1 MLLLSPGR
9 RSPTLHAGCAFSPGF
24 APLGNDGLPR
34 SAGIRFTGKS
44 HRLSRRSFHGSPRYQ
59 RQDPRGQRR
68 ARHAPLVGAARL
80 AAHDRHEVRLR
91 HRSVRCLHR
100 APRRRGRA
108 LLRHAAVRGGRQEGD
123 HHRGD
128 RGHSGRQGGT
138 GRVDPARRPA
148 MRVLPV
154 RADHERERASRQE
167 PRAERRRYR
176 RGDERERLP
185 LRDLQPDSRRD
196 QGRGRER
203 ERSVIMRAKPMNA
216 SRRECL
222 KPSAIAGGGLIV
234 GFTLPGAARLAQ
246 GADKEAQINAY
257 LRIAPNNAITVV
269 CGLSE
274 MGQGV
279 HTAIPML
286 VAEELDADWSRV
298 RVEQAGVDKAFVNPI
313 FGIQAT
319 GGSTAV
325 RGHWEPM
332 RKAGATARAMLI
344 AAAAETWKADAA
356 ECRTERGMVIHTS
369 GKKLS
374 YGQLA
379 EKAAKLTPPK
389 DVKLKDPKQFNL
401 LGKSGTKRLDTVAK
415 STGRAKFGLD
425 VYRPGMLTA
434 VIAYPPVPGGK
445 VVSVNDAK
453 AKAVPGV
460 RQVVQ
465 IPSGVAVLADGD
477 WAAKLGRNEGDAKA
491 AVPAKKIEAEYEA
504 PYLSHSC
511 MEPLNCTAWVRKDG
525 VEIWAGTQSQ
535 GPAQGILAQVAG
547 VAPGKVKVNTMYLG
561 GGFGRRFAPDPVI
574 GATGLSKI
582 SGKPVKLVY
591 SREDDTRGYFYRP
604 ASVTRMTGGLDASG
618 RATLFTASVAS
629 PSIMEGSHFM
639 KLPPDGVDEFGVE
652 GIRDCPYDIPN
663 LRIEYSRQEPGGIQV
678 WFWRSV
684 GHSQNSFFLESFIDE
699 LAYAAGK
706 DPFEFRRSL
715 LGKQPRY
722 KGALELAAEKAD
734 WGKPLPAGVHRGI
747 AVVFSFGSWCAQ
759 VAEVSVGADGTPKV
773 HRVVAAVDCG
783 MTVNPD
789 IVKRQIESAIVYGLT
804 ATLYGKITFKDGRVE
819 QSNFHDYRM
828 LRMSEMPK
836 VEVHIVPSKEA
847 PGGIGEP
854 GTPPIAPA
862 VANAIFAATGKRIR
876 KLPLLG

>member
-1 MLLLSPGR
+1 MGVKP
-9 RSPTLHAGCAFSPGF
+9 
-24 APLGNDGLPR
+24 
-34 SAGIRFTGKS
+34 
-44 HRLSRRSFHGSPRYQ
+44 
-59 RQDPRGQRR
+59 
-68 ARHAPLVGAARL
+68 
-80 AAHDRHEVRLR
+80 
-91 HRSVRCLHR
+91 
-100 APRRRGRA
+100 
-108 LLRHAAVRGGRQEGD
+108 
-123 HHRGD
+123 
-128 RGHSGRQGGT
+128 
-138 GRVDPARRPA
+138 VDT
-148 MRVLPV
+148 
-154 RADHERERASRQE
+154 
-167 PRAERRRYR
+167 
-176 RGDERERLP
+176 
-185 LRDLQPDSRRD
+185 
-196 QGRGRER
+196 
-203 ERSVIMRAKPMNA
+203 
-216 SRRECL
+216 SRREFL
-222 KPSAIAGGGLIV
+222 KTSAMAGGGLIV
-234 GFTLPGAARLAQ
+234 GFTLPGTARFAQAA
-246 GADKEAQINAY
+246 GKEAQINAY

-286 VAEELDADWSRV
+286 IAEELDADWSRV

-332 RKAGATARAMLI
+332 RKAGAAARAMLI
-344 AAAAETWKADAA
+344 AAAADTWKADAA
-356 ECRTERGMVIHTS
+356 DCRTEKGMVIHKN

-374 YGQLA
+374 YGALA
-379 EKAAKLTPPK
+379 ERAAKLTPPK
-389 DVKLKDPKQFNL
+389 DVKLKDPAQFTL
-401 LGKSGTKRLDTVAK
+401 LGKSGTKRLDTAAK
-415 STGRAKFGLD
+415 STGKAKYGLD
-425 VYRPGMLTA
+425 VYLPGMLTA

-445 VVSVNDAK
+445 AVSVNDAK

-465 IPSGVAVLADGD
+465 IPAGVAVLADGY
-477 WAAKLGRNEGDAKA
+477 WPAKLGRDALEIQWDHGANASLSSEGISKMLSAGAAAGGAVGRNEGDFKDAK
-491 AVPAKKIEAEYEA
+491 PAKKIEAEYEA

-511 MEPLNCTAWVRKDG
+511 MEPLNCTAWVKKDG

-535 GPAQGILAQVAG
+535 GPAQGILSQVAG
-547 VAPGKVKVNTMYLG
+547 VQPGQVKVNTMYLG

-574 GATGLSKI
+574 GATVLSKI
-582 SGKPVKLVY
+582 TGKPVKLVY

-604 ASVTRMTGGLDASG
+604 ASVTRMTGGLDANGS
-618 RATLFTASVAS
+618 AMLFTANVAS
-629 PSIMEGSHFM
+629 PSIMEASHFM

-663 LRIEYSRQEPGGIQV
+663 LHIEYSRQEPGNLQV

-699 LAYAAGK
+699 LAHAAGK

-722 KGALELAAEKAD
+722 KGVLELAAEKAD

-747 AVVFSFGSWCAQ
+747 AVVFSFGSWCAE
-759 VAEVSVGADGTPKV
+759 VAEVSVGPDGAPKV

-789 IVKRQIESAIVYGLT
+789 IVKRQVESAIVYGLT
-804 ATLYGKITFKDGRVE
+804 AALYGRITFKDGRVE

-828 LRMSEMPK
+828 LRMNEMPK
-836 VEVHIVPSKEA
+836 VEVHIVPSREA
-847 PGGIGEP
+847 PGGMGEP

>member
-1 MLLLSPGR
+1 M
-9 RSPTLHAGCAFSPGF
+9 RS
-24 APLGNDGLPR
+24 
-34 SAGIRFTGKS
+34 
-44 HRLSRRSFHGSPRYQ
+44 
-59 RQDPRGQRR
+59 
-68 ARHAPLVGAARL
+68 
-80 AAHDRHEVRLR
+80 
-91 HRSVRCLHR
+91 
-100 APRRRGRA
+100 
-108 LLRHAAVRGGRQEGD
+108 
-123 HHRGD
+123 
-128 RGHSGRQGGT
+128 
-138 GRVDPARRPA
+138 
-148 MRVLPV
+148 
-154 RADHERERASRQE
+154 
-167 PRAERRRYR
+167 
-176 RGDERERLP
+176 
-185 LRDLQPDSRRD
+185 
-196 QGRGRER
+196 
-203 ERSVIMRAKPMNA
+203 KPMNA
-216 SRRECL
+216 SRREFL
-222 KPSAIAGGGLIV
+222 KTSAIAGGGLIV

-246 GADKEAQINAY
+246 AAGKEAQINAY

-298 RVEQAGVDKAFVNPI
+298 QVEQAGVDKAFANPI
-313 FGIQAT
+313 FGMQAT
-319 GGSTAV
+319 GGSTSV

-401 LGKSGTKRLDTVAK
+401 LGKSGTKRLDSAAK
-415 STGRAKFGLD
+415 STGKAKFGLD
-425 VYRPGMLTA
+425 VYLPGMLTA

-445 VVSVNDAK
+445 AASVNDTK
-453 AKAVPGV
+453 AKAVRGV

-465 IPSGVAVLADGD
+465 IPSGVAVLADGY
-477 WAAKLGRNEGDAKA
+477 WAAKLGRDALEIQWDHGANASLSSEGISKMLSAGAAAGGAVGRNEGDFKA
-491 AVPAKKIEAEYEA
+491 AKPAKTIEAEYEA

-511 MEPLNCTAWVRKDG
+511 MEPLNCTAWVKKDG

-535 GPAQGILAQVAG
+535 GPAQGILSQVAG
-547 VAPGKVKVNTMYLG
+547 VQPGQVKVNTMYLG

-574 GATGLSKI
+574 GATVLSKI
-582 SGKPVKLVY
+582 AGKPVKLVY

-604 ASVTRMTGGLDASG
+604 ASVTRMTGGLDANG
-618 RATLFTASVAS
+618 VATLFTANVAS

-663 LRIEYSRQEPGGIQV
+663 LHIEYSRQEPGNLQV

-699 LAYAAGK
+699 MAHAAGK
-706 DPFEFRRSL
+706 DPFEFRRAL

-747 AVVFSFGSWCAQ
+747 AVVFSFGSWCAE
-759 VAEVSVGADGTPKV
+759 VAEVSVAPDDTPKV

-804 ATLYGKITFKDGRVE
+804 AALYGKITFKDGRVE

-828 LRMSEMPK
+828 LRMNQMPK
-836 VEVHIVPSKEA
+836 VEVHIVPSTEA

-854 GTPPIAPA
+854 GTPAIAPA

>member
-1 MLLLSPGR
+1 
-9 RSPTLHAGCAFSPGF
+9 
-24 APLGNDGLPR
+24 
-34 SAGIRFTGKS
+34 
-44 HRLSRRSFHGSPRYQ
+44 
-59 RQDPRGQRR
+59 
-68 ARHAPLVGAARL
+68 
-80 AAHDRHEVRLR
+80 
-91 HRSVRCLHR
+91 
-100 APRRRGRA
+100 
-108 LLRHAAVRGGRQEGD
+108 
-123 HHRGD
+123 
-128 RGHSGRQGGT
+128 
-138 GRVDPARRPA
+138 
-148 MRVLPV
+148 
-154 RADHERERASRQE
+154 
-167 PRAERRRYR
+167 
-176 RGDERERLP
+176 
-185 LRDLQPDSRRD
+185 
-196 QGRGRER
+196 
-203 ERSVIMRAKPMNA
+203 MRAKPMNA
-216 SRRECL
+216 SRREFL
-222 KPSAIAGGGLIV
+222 KTSAMAGGGLIV
-234 GFTLPGAARLAQ
+234 GFALPGAARLAQ
-246 GADKEAQINAY
+246 AAGKEAQINAY

-286 VAEELDADWSRV
+286 IAEELDADWSRV

-332 RKAGATARAMLI
+332 RKAGAAARAMLI
-344 AAAAETWKADAA
+344 SAAAQTWKVDAA
-356 ECRTERGMVIHTS
+356 ECSTEKGMVLHKS

-374 YGQLA
+374 YGALA
-379 EKAAKLTPPK
+379 AKAAKIAAPK

-425 VYRPGMLTA
+425 VYLPGMLTA

-445 VVSVNDAK
+445 ATSVNDAK

-460 RQVVQ
+460 RQVLQ
-465 IPSGVAVLADGD
+465 LPSGVAVLADGY
-477 WAAKLGRNEGDAKA
+477 WAAKRGRDALEIQWDHGTNASLSSEGISKQLAAGAAAGGAVGRNEGDFKTAK
-491 AVPAKKIEAEYEA
+491 PAKTIEAVYEA

-511 MEPLNCTAWVRKDG
+511 MEPLNCTAWVKKDG

-535 GPAQGILAQVAG
+535 GPAQGILSQVAG
-547 VAPGKVKVNTMYLG
+547 VQPGQVKVNTMYLG

-574 GATGLSKI
+574 GATVLSKI
-582 SGKPVKLVY
+582 AGKPVKLVY

-604 ASVTRMTGGLDASG
+604 ASVTKMTGGLDANG
-618 RATLFTASVAS
+618 VATLFTANVAS
-629 PSIMEGSHFM
+629 PSIMEASHFM

-663 LRIEYSRQEPGGIQV
+663 LHVEYSRQEPGNLQV

-699 LAYAAGK
+699 MAHAAGK
-706 DPFEFRRSL
+706 DPFEFRRAL

-722 KGALELAAEKAD
+722 KGALELAAEKAG

-747 AVVFSFGSWCAQ
+747 AVVFSFGSWCAE
-759 VAEVSVGADGTPKV
+759 VAEVSVGSDGAPKV

-804 ATLYGKITFKDGRVE
+804 AALYGKITFKDGRVE

-828 LRMSEMPK
+828 LRMNEMPK
-836 VEVHIVPSKEA
+836 VEVHIVPSTEA

-854 GTPPIAPA
+854 GTPAIAPA